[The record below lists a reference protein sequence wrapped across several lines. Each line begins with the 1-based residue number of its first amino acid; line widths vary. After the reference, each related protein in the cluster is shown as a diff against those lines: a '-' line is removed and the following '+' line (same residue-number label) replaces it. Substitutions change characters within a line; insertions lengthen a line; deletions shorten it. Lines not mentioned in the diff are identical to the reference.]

1 MAGFFALLYAT
12 LGLGSMA
19 HEDIKK
25 TVYMNDAREKAK
37 NSGNLTYMDGRGN
50 EYFTDTGT
58 LCETIN
64 EPRTGHRIIREL
76 DKRRI
81 PTGRIL
87 WDYDAVKERVAAIN
101 FESALEIAK
110 QKGMKYFQ
118 WNFEHDT
125 CCGTIQ
131 LTGYDIE
138 QNKKYITFQ
147 IGNDYNFFYLSDE
160 EYTKYCLNGVY
171 KKYFKIIKNSGYRL
185 SKEDYYER
193 IRRIDE
199 N

>member
-37 NSGNLTYMDGRGN
+37 NNGNLTYMDGRGN

-76 DKRRI
+76 NKNRI

-87 WDYDAVKERVAAIN
+87 WDYDAVKERVSTIN
-101 FESALEIAK
+101 FESALELAK
-110 QKGMKYFQ
+110 EKGMKYFQ
-118 WNFEHDT
+118 WHFEHDT
-125 CCGTIQ
+125 CCGTRQ
-131 LTGYDIE
+131 LTGYDVE

-147 IGNDYNFFYLSDE
+147 VGNHFSCFYLSDE
-160 EYTKYCLNGVY
+160 EYKRYCPNGTY
-171 KKYFKIIKNSGYRL
+171 KKYFRIIRDSVFSL
-185 SKEDYYER
+185 SEENFYER
-193 IRRIDE
+193 RRRVDE